1 MAGILNLGAVKRSV
15 VVLLGFQVLLWL
27 VFGISYMLNRGS
39 WVEVAA
45 VEASTAAV
53 GGWWSTFFFIL
64 LSNSFICVLLAG
76 GNILVRFG
84 SITPGLLVLLLQAVT
99 IGWMA
104 GSNGFEVPF
113 LSVGAANLQF
123 LKIGLWETSAYAL
136 ICAVTLPKS
145 LLVADT
151 FPAKQWSET
160 RRLID
165 IALSPAETGIVV
177 LGCLM
182 LIAAALIETNAILG

>member
-15 VVLLGFQVLLWL
+15 VVLLGFQVLRWL

-64 LSNSFICVLLAG
+64 LSILFICVLCR

-84 SITPGLLVLLLQAVT
+84 SITPGLLVLPSARLSLLAGWRGPKVLSTISQCGRSEPAVL
-99 IGWMA
+99 
-104 GSNGFEVPF
+104 EDR
-113 LSVGAANLQF
+113 
-123 LKIGLWETSAYAL
+123 AL
-136 ICAVTLPKS
+136 GDISLCPDCAVTLPKS

-160 RRLID
+160 RRLRD

>member
-64 LSNSFICVLLAG
+64 LSKFIYLCSFWQGKYLGQVWLHHPWPSLFCFCRL
-76 GNILVRFG
+76 
-84 SITPGLLVLLLQAVT
+84 SLLLLGLT
-99 IGWMA
+99 
-104 GSNGFEVPF
+104 GSLGLRYHF
-113 LSVGAANLQF
+113 SVWA
-123 LKIGLWETSAYAL
+123 
-136 ICAVTLPKS
+136 
-145 LLVADT
+145 
-151 FPAKQWSET
+151 
-160 RRLID
+160 RRTC
-165 IALSPAETGIVV
+165 SS
-177 LGCLM
+177 
-182 LIAAALIETNAILG
+182 

>member
-1 MAGILNLGAVKRSV
+1 MKRSV

-27 VFGISYMLNRGS
+27 VFGISYMLNGILGRSGRGGG
-39 WVEVAA
+39 EHC
-45 VEASTAAV
+45 AV

-64 LSNSFICVLLAG
+64 LSGSFICVLLA

-123 LKIGLWETSAYAL
+123 LNRAL
-136 ICAVTLPKS
+136 GDIS
-145 LLVADT
+145 LCPDLRCN
-151 FPAKQWSET
+151 PA
-160 RRLID
+160 
-165 IALSPAETGIVV
+165 
-177 LGCLM
+177 
-182 LIAAALIETNAILG
+182 